1 MARSSLPSLR
11 MRDLLSRLLVVMVLV
26 SVVVATDVVPG
37 LRWDRLEI
45 WENSASHD
53 VWTRLSEYV
62 EFRSYVLG
70 ALGDLGFLDPLIDD
84 CSETLRS
91 INDIGFKTGFA
102 VAVSA
107 AAVVARVRRRAPG
120 EDPDARDVDVP
131 RNVLSIEEVR
141 IKSINLVSRCLRAGP
156 IKKALTGLVSTGTR
170 SAFNVLNFFVQP
182 AGCAFHTRRRG

>member
-1 MARSSLPSLR
+1 MVRSSLPSLR

-70 ALGDLGFLDPLIDD
+70 AAL
-84 CSETLRS
+84 
-91 INDIGFKTGFA
+91 
-102 VAVSA
+102 
-107 AAVVARVRRRAPG
+107 VRAHNP
-120 EDPDARDVDVP
+120 
-131 RNVLSIEEVR
+131 SVR
-141 IKSINLVSRCLRAGP
+141 FGWHQA
-156 IKKALTGLVSTGTR
+156 
-170 SAFNVLNFFVQP
+170 Q
-182 AGCAFHTRRRG
+182 

>member
-26 SVVVATDVVPG
+26 SAVVATDVVPG

-62 EFRSYVLG
+62 EFRFYVLG
-70 ALGDLGFLDPLIDD
+70 ALGDLGFLDPPIDD
-84 CSETLRS
+84 CNETLRS

-102 VAVSA
+102 VAVPA

-120 EDPDARDVDVP
+120 EGPDERDAMRSTKIRTGKVSVFTTEVAR
-131 RNVLSIEEVR
+131 
-141 IKSINLVSRCLRAGP
+141 A
-156 IKKALTGLVSTGTR
+156 TG
-170 SAFNVLNFFVQP
+170 
-182 AGCAFHTRRRG
+182 

>member
-1 MARSSLPSLR
+1 
-11 MRDLLSRLLVVMVLV
+11 MVLV

-84 CSETLRS
+84 CNETLRS

-102 VAVSA
+102 VAVST

-120 EDPDARDVDVP
+120 EDPDQRDVAVP
-131 RNVLSIEEVR
+131 RDVLSTDEVR
-141 IKSINLVSRCLRAGP
+141 I
-156 IKKALTGLVSTGTR
+156 
-170 SAFNVLNFFVQP
+170 
-182 AGCAFHTRRRG
+182 

>member
-1 MARSSLPSLR
+1 
-11 MRDLLSRLLVVMVLV
+11 MVLV

-62 EFRSYVLG
+62 EFRSYHPWYVLG

-84 CSETLRS
+84 CNETLRS
-91 INDIGFKTGFA
+91 ISDIGFKTGFA
-102 VAVSA
+102 VAVST

-120 EDPDARDVDVP
+120 EDPDHRDVAVPRDVP
-131 RNVLSIEEVR
+131 SMDEVR

-156 IKKALTGLVSTGTR
+156 IKKALTGLVSTGR
-170 SAFNVLNFFVQP
+170 SSACCRESAKF
-182 AGCAFHTRRRG
+182 CASCSAPSTLCVN

>member
-1 MARSSLPSLR
+1 MVRSSLPSLR

-26 SVVVATDVVPG
+26 SVVVATDVVQG

-84 CSETLRS
+84 CNETL
-91 INDIGFKTGFA
+91 
-102 VAVSA
+102 
-107 AAVVARVRRRAPG
+107 
-120 EDPDARDVDVP
+120 
-131 RNVLSIEEVR
+131 
-141 IKSINLVSRCLRAGP
+141 
-156 IKKALTGLVSTGTR
+156 
-170 SAFNVLNFFVQP
+170 
-182 AGCAFHTRRRG
+182 